1 MEGGVTVDWAAIFI
15 LNSMPESITPTTSQP
30 SDGTGK
36 PGAVALRFSML
47 IVLLLTLVAGGYT
60 GWAIY
65 DLIQNPNSGDL
76 NALYMPLTFLT
87 FTAGIMVLYQMWRQ
101 SRRAYKTLI
110 YAAIFP
116 VLWTA
121 SSSLSFTLPYDLI
134 YPSFAILIIIALVL
148 YWRVPKI
155 D

>member
-1 MEGGVTVDWAAIFI
+1 
-15 LNSMPESITPTTSQP
+15 MPESTTPPPLPP

-47 IVLLLTLVAGGYT
+47 IVLLLTLGVGGFT
-60 GWAIY
+60 AWAIY

-76 NALYMPLTFLT
+76 NALFMPLTFLT
-87 FTAGIMVLYQMWRQ
+87 FTAGIMVLYQMWHQ

-121 SSSLSFTLPYDLI
+121 SSSFSFTLPYDLI
-134 YPSFAILIIIALVL
+134 YPVVALLIIIALLL
-148 YWRVPKI
+148 YWRVPKT